1 MAVQNQLT
9 VNNLFDNLNKKS
21 KEVKNLEDA
30 MNALIFE
37 PTSVGKET
45 ELKVLKEKYE
55 EAIDKLN
62 KINIDLQDA
71 NNNTLRDIDNTH
83 KSIIDYRQTLMNNNS
98 LFNKYSDDIKNNTQL
113 VATRDRMLQISQERN
128 VYKQKIIYVLISMI
142 IALTILVISGY
153 TIYSKF
159 KK

>member
-1 MAVQNQLT
+1 MAVQNQLI
-9 VNNLFDNLNKKS
+9 VNNLFDNLNNKS
-21 KEVKNLEDA
+21 IEVKNLEDA
-30 MNALIFE
+30 MNTLIFD
-37 PTSVGKET
+37 PQSVGKEND
-45 ELKVLKEKYE
+45 LKDLKEKYE
-55 EAIDKLN
+55 KAIDELN
-62 KINIDLQDA
+62 TINIELQNA

-83 KSIIDYRQTLMNNNS
+83 TSIIDYRNTLMDNNS

-142 IALTILVISGY
+142 IALTVLVISGY

>member
-9 VNNLFDNLNKKS
+9 VNNLFDNLNNKS
-21 KEVKNLEDA
+21 IEVKNLEDA
-30 MNALIFE
+30 MNTLIFD
-37 PTSVGKET
+37 PASVGNET

-55 EAIDKLN
+55 KAIDELN
-62 KINIDLQDA
+62 RINNDLQNA
-71 NNNTLRDIDNTH
+71 NNNTLLDIDKTH
-83 KSIIDYRQTLMNNNS
+83 TSIMDYRKTLMDNNS

-113 VATRDRMLQISQERN
+113 VATRDRMLQISHERN
-128 VYKQKIIYVLISMI
+128 VYKKKIIYVLISMI
-142 IALTILVISGY
+142 IALTVLVISGY

>member
-1 MAVQNQLT
+1 MAVQNQLI
-9 VNNLFDNLNKKS
+9 VNNLFDNLNTKS
-21 KEVKNLEDA
+21 IDVKILEDA
-30 MNALIFE
+30 MTALIFD
-37 PTSVGKET
+37 PQSVGKET
-45 ELKVLKEKYE
+45 DLKELKQKYE
-55 EAIDKLN
+55 KAIDELN
-62 KINIDLQDA
+62 KINDELQIA

-83 KSIIDYRQTLMNNNS
+83 TSIIDHRNTLIDNNL

-142 IALTILVISGY
+142 IALTVLVISGY